1 MIANAGQFLLFL
13 VKLFSNREKF
23 RVYAQLI
30 LDECV
35 LIGIDSIFIVVIIST
50 FIGGVTAIQTAHSL
64 TSPFVPLYII
74 GVICR
79 DMTVLEL
86 APTFT
91 GVILAGKIGSS
102 IAGNIGTMRITEQI
116 DALEVMG
123 INSASYLVLPKIIA
137 GMIMFPLLTV
147 VAGFLSLYGGFLA
160 SVLTGILKS
169 DEYIYGIRYQF
180 ESENVLF
187 ALLKALIFGF
197 LITSISAYQG
207 YITKGGSLEV
217 GKASTNAVTNSC
229 IAVLIAD
236 YAVAQLLMS

>member
-1 MIANAGQFLLFL
+1 MITNAGQFLLFL
-13 VKLFSNREKF
+13 AKLFSNREKF
-23 RVYAQLI
+23 NVYTKLI
-30 LDECV
+30 IDECV
-35 LIGIDSIFIVVIIST
+35 LIGVDSIFIVVIIST

-74 GVICR
+74 GVITR

-147 VAGFLSLYGGFLA
+147 IAGFLALYGGYLA
-160 SVLTGILKS
+160 AVLTGVLTS
-169 DEYIYGIRYQF
+169 DEYIYGIRFQF
-180 ESENVLF
+180 ESINVLF
-187 ALLKALIFGF
+187 ALIKAFIFGF

-207 YITKGGSLEV
+207 YITRGGSLEV

-236 YAVAQLLMS
+236 YVVAQLLMS